1 MRAPMYY
8 INIQTIKNIG
18 SEEFA
23 RSLLTDWCGHRNSL
37 LRPEYYGSGEP
48 IRRKLRED
56 GVEGA
61 ISLWLKYKSPVM
73 LRRASRPRFTANMDW
88 SERVGLNPNRF
99 PWGCRVYLAMN
110 AGDELAVE
118 LFRFVVENFDPAFG
132 YLTTVKDL
140 DQKHFVFLKE
150 ELGSTEFY
158 VGQTAGGRC
167 RRDDFCA
174 MFPGLYW
181 VTYFSKWAMSEIGQE
196 RLDRL
201 KFFQSEPIGDGRL
214 VRLYR
219 DSGLIGTPSGRM
231 KENEIIDALG
241 KSLFFDKRNYSEAD
255 FWKIVHLGG

>member
-1 MRAPMYY
+1 MYH

-18 SEEFA
+18 SEEIA
-23 RSLLTDWCGHRNSL
+23 RPLLSHWCSHENPL
-37 LRPEYYGSGEP
+37 MRPEYYGSGEP

-56 GVEGA
+56 GVDAA
-61 ISLWLKYKSPVM
+61 ISLWLKRKMPVM
-73 LRRASRPRFTANMDW
+73 LRRATKPRFVVDMNWRQRLGRD
-88 SERVGLNPNRF
+88 PNRF
-99 PWGCRVYLAMN
+99 PWDCDIHLALN
-110 AGDELAVE
+110 AGDDLAVE
-118 LFRFVVENFDPAFG
+118 MFSFVVKYFEPGFG
-132 YLTTVKDL
+132 WLTTEQDLKD
-140 DQKHFVFLKE
+140 KHFVFLKE
-150 ELGSTEFY
+150 PLGSTEFY
-158 VGQTAGGRC
+158 VGTVAGGRC